1 MLRSELVILTDSVCS
16 ELVTGL
22 KKRETES
29 DALEKV
35 PVFVVLDVLHATS
48 EVV

>member
-1 MLRSELVILTDSVCS
+1 MDFSNS
-16 ELVTGL
+16 
-22 KKRETES
+22 ETES